1 MISRISQ
8 AASPALSYPLFLP
21 SGQWFV
27 MLELNPVCY
36 HYTGGYRRDVRV
48 HVASALAYV
57 PPLIQDK
64 NRASLHD
71 IRTDLEERSNFSP
84 LLLEAPLG
92 GTLDRGRGASGSS
105 AARPPKH
112 CVWVSWAE

>member
-1 MISRISQ
+1 
-8 AASPALSYPLFLP
+8 
-21 SGQWFV
+21 

-57 PPLIQDK
+57 SPLTQDK

-71 IRTDLEERSNFSP
+71 IRTELGERSNLSP

-92 GTLDRGRGASGSS
+92 RTLDLGRGASGSG
-105 AARPPKH
+105 AAHPLKRY
-112 CVWVSWAE
+112 VWVGWAGRARALDEAERNSSGDEDGDDLRAR

>member
-1 MISRISQ
+1 
-8 AASPALSYPLFLP
+8 
-21 SGQWFV
+21 

-36 HYTGGYRRDVRV
+36 HYTGGYRMEVRV

-57 PPLIQDK
+57 SPLIRQDK

-71 IRTDLEERSNFSP
+71 IRTELGERSNLSP

-92 GTLDRGRGASGSS
+92 RTLDRVRGASGSG
-105 AARPPKH
+105 APRPPH
-112 CVWVSWAE
+112 IWVSWAGRARALDEAE

>member
-1 MISRISQ
+1 
-8 AASPALSYPLFLP
+8 
-21 SGQWFV
+21 

-36 HYTGGYRRDVRV
+36 HYTGGYRRDVLL

-57 PPLIQDK
+57 SPLIQDK

-92 GTLDRGRGASGSS
+92 GTLNRGRGASGSG
-105 AARPPKH
+105 AERPPEQ
-112 CVWVSWAE
+112 CVWVSWAEQARALDEAERNSSGDEDGGDLRAR

>member
-1 MISRISQ
+1 
-8 AASPALSYPLFLP
+8 
-21 SGQWFV
+21 

-57 PPLIQDK
+57 PPLVQDK

-71 IRTDLEERSNFSP
+71 IRTELGERPKHSP
-84 LLLEAPLG
+84 LLLEVPLG
-92 GTLDRGRGASGSS
+92 RTLDRGCGASGNG
-105 AARPPKH
+105 AARPPKQ
-112 CVWVSWAE
+112 CVWVSWAERARALDEAE